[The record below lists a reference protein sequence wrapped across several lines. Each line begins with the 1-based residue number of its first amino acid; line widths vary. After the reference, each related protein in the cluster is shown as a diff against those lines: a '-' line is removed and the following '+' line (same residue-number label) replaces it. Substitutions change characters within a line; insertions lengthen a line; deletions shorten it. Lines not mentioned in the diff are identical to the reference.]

1 MTYKKP
7 FMQEDLRS
15 NRLVAILDVLME
27 ADEPLTVGQV
37 QYRLGRDRNLSLPR
51 EEIKAHLDWGLL
63 QPGATNAPVRP
74 HRIYHTDRWTITA
87 KVPLTSEQVKA
98 AGPPPFE
105 QSKHVHKF
113 VRFHTSG
120 NPYEGG
126 IIYRK
131 CNCDIIQTAS
141 EDGTF
146 TLNKYDSKAVLERLS
161 EPRMTDEEVRE
172 LYRQA
177 YSED

>member
-1 MTYKKP
+1 MKYKKP

-74 HRIYHTDRWTITA
+74 HRVYHTDRWTITA

-105 QSKHVHKF
+105 QPKHPPIKH
-113 VRFHTSG
+113 
-120 NPYEGG
+120 
-126 IIYRK
+126 IIWFRDGSNLIRYGTVSELADRYG
-131 CNCDIIQTAS
+131 TAI
-141 EDGTF
+141 
-146 TLNKYDSKAVLERLS
+146 KI
-161 EPRMTDEEVRE
+161 EEV
-172 LYRQA
+172 
-177 YSED
+177 